1 MLPFLTFVCMAA
13 VDYSRV
19 IYALVTMTNCARS
32 GAIWAS
38 NPALQASAPY
48 ANAQAAALADAST
61 MSPQPTAGTPVPY
74 IDTSGNSVVSMTVTY
89 TFRTIIAFPGIPSS
103 VNLSRTVVMPMAPS
117 P

>member
-1 MLPFLTFVCMAA
+1 MLPFLTFVCMAI

-19 IYALVTMTNCARS
+19 IYALVTISNCARS

-48 ANAQAAALADAST
+48 ANAQAAALVDAST
-61 MSPQPTAGTPVPY
+61 MSPQPTPGAPSFSTDSG
-74 IDTSGNSVVSMTVTY
+74 GNSVVSMTVTY
-89 TFRTIIAFPGIPSS
+89 TFTTIIAYPGIPSS
-103 VNLSRTVVMPMAPS
+103 VNLSRTVVMPIAP